1 MNNGSA
7 KIVSLADLMSD
18 NIGGDSTN
26 ELDKSTEELER
37 AIRAEEPDMNFFNLS
52 EAKKKS
58 EQTFDLEDDS
68 DDSDTIKSPIEKSA
82 GSIIA
87 SQLGNSVEA
96 LNSKDDYKFSSAS
109 SDIYKN
115 TLKSMFGESIDV
127 LVQEDEEGNEVEVS
141 LEEVEIDEDTFRE
154 IVKSKLDE
162 IKEEASRDKI
172 SVKGISDFTRDLI
185 EIDRNG
191 GDINELIKVKESFSD
206 PLDELDL
213 STEEGQ
219 IKAIYLRML
228 AGGQDEDTIRRLIKS
243 YKLDGDLEEVA
254 NKAEQ
259 ELRGAMQQ
267 QVERAKQLAI
277 ENSEKRKSLLKS
289 YKKDIKDNLSDFE
302 LNENIKNKIVQ
313 LATKED
319 ENGRFEIDR
328 IYYSYRED
336 PKKAARLALFLLDE
350 DEFINQVTNQAVK
363 NTKLNTAKKL
373 KIVTGS
379 ARSTSGPTLKE
390 NTNRFGGDGL
400 IPLETIASAK

>member
-1 MNNGSA
+1 MSNGSA

-26 ELDKSTEELER
+26 ELKKSTEDLER
-37 AIRAEEPDMNFFNLS
+37 AIKAEEPDMNFFNLS
-52 EAKKKS
+52 DAKNKS
-58 EQTFDLEDDS
+58 EVADTDDS
-68 DDSDTIKSPIEKSA
+68 DDTPAEKSA
-82 GSIIA
+82 GDLIS
-87 SQLGNSVEA
+87 SQLGTSIESLSN
-96 LNSKDDYKFSSAS
+96 KDDYKFSSS
-109 SDIYKN
+109 NSEIYKN
-115 TLKSMFGESIDV
+115 TLKSMFGDSIDT
-127 LVQEDEEGNEVEVS
+127 LIQEDEEGNEIEVS
-141 LEEVEIDEDTFRE
+141 LEEVDIDEDTFRE

-162 IKEEASRDKI
+162 IKEEASKDKI

-191 GDINELIKVKESFSD
+191 GDINELIKVKESYSD
-206 PLDELDL
+206 PLDQLDL
-213 STEEGQ
+213 TTEEGQ
-219 IKAIYLRML
+219 IKAIYLRMM

-243 YKLDGDLEEVA
+243 YKADGELEEIA
-254 NKAEQ
+254 LKAEQ
-259 ELRGAMQQ
+259 ELRAAMQQ
-267 QVERAKQLAI
+267 QVERAKQAAI
-277 ENSEKRKSLLKS
+277 ENAEKRKALLKS
-289 YKKDIKDNLSDFE
+289 YKKDIKENLSDFE

-319 ENGRFEIDR
+319 DNGRFEIDT
-328 IYYSYRED
+328 IYYAHRED

-350 DEFINQVTNQAVK
+350 QEYINQVTNEAVK

-379 ARSTSGPTLKE
+379 ARTTAGPTLKE